1 MSSMPYIGLI
11 NNTALLLVM
20 GALYGSL
27 RSRNENLG
35 SKLLSGLVLGIIV
48 VAVMLNPWEL
58 APGIFFDTRTIVL
71 SVGGLFLGVIPTLVA
86 MSLGALYRIYAGG
99 VGTLTGVLWIVV
111 AGLLGI
117 CWGKL
122 RRRPSFHLSG
132 WEFYLFGVVV
142 QCCMLLLMLTMP
154 SHLVAQTLKQVSL
167 PILLI
172 FPVGTFILAK
182 LLAGQDLQLH
192 SNSALDKSERQY
204 RELVHYS
211 QAIILRLDLQGRCTF
226 FNEYAETFF
235 GFEKDQVL
243 GRRLTETI
251 VPATDSTG
259 RNLHKYFSDFVKNPQ
274 AYPVH
279 ENENICRDGR
289 RVRVLWN
296 NVPVYDDTGQMVAIQ
311 GIGHD
316 VTEQR
321 RAETS
326 LRAAEKQFHQL
337 IEVSPIP
344 LAIQE
349 QGHVVYVNRKFVEM
363 FGYTLEEIPTLDHW
377 WLLAYPDE
385 DYRESVK
392 QAWQVAAEGTSKDH
406 DEFEPQEFR
415 VTCKDGSVR
424 DILFMVSTIGGQNL
438 VVFNDMTRERT
449 VDRMK
454 SEFIAI
460 AAHELNT
467 PLTTIAGFTEIL
479 LEGEHF
485 DWQQRK
491 EYLSII
497 YDKTEVLNRLIEDL
511 LNIGRVESGRGIRL
525 ETENCNIYEV
535 IAASVHAYQKEFPG
549 RQITLEWP
557 ESWPQ
562 VISLDPGKIAQV
574 MNNLLSNAVK
584 YSHDAGKILVGGEV
598 SARDINIFVRDEG
611 VGMTPEQ
618 VNRVFE
624 RFYRVDVSDTSVPG
638 MGLGMA
644 IVKNIIDAHGGHIR
658 VNSEPDRG
666 TTVSFTLPLTG
677 LSS

>member
-1 MSSMPYIGLI
+1 MPYIGLI

-20 GALYGSL
+20 GVLYGSL
-27 RSRNENLG
+27 RSRRENLG
-35 SKLLSGLVLGIIV
+35 SQLVSGLVLGMIV

-71 SVGGLFLGVIPTLVA
+71 SVGGLFLGLIPTSVA

-99 VGTLTGVLWIVV
+99 AGTLTGVLWIVV

-117 CWGKL
+117 CWGKM
-122 RRRPSFHLSG
+122 RPRPSCHLSG

-154 SHLVAQTLKQVSL
+154 SHLVAHVLRQISL
-167 PILLI
+167 PTLLI

-182 LLAGQDLQLH
+182 LLAGQDLQHH
-192 SNSALDKSERQY
+192 SNLALDKSERQY

-211 QAIILRLDLQGRCTF
+211 QAIILRLDLQGRCLF
-226 FNEYAETFF
+226 FNEYAENFF
-235 GFEKDQVL
+235 GFDKDQVL
-243 GRRLTETI
+243 GRSLMETI
-251 VPATDSTG
+251 VPVTDSTG
-259 RNLHKYFSDFVKNPQ
+259 RNLHKYFSAFVKNPQ
-274 AYPVH
+274 AFPVH

-289 RVRVLWN
+289 RVQILWN
-296 NVPVYDDTGQMVAIQ
+296 NVPVYDESGKVVAIQ

-321 RAETS
+321 RAEAS

-337 IEVSPIP
+337 IEVSPVP

-349 QGHVVYVNRKFVEM
+349 QGRVVYVNRKFVEM

-385 DYRESVK
+385 GYRESVK
-392 QAWQVAAEGTSKDH
+392 RAWHVAAEEGSAGL

-424 DILFMVSTIGGQNL
+424 DILFMVSSIGGQNL

-485 DWQQRK
+485 DWQQRR

-497 YDKTEVLNRLIEDL
+497 YEKTEVLNRLIEDL

-525 ETENCNIYEV
+525 EIETCDIYEV
-535 IAASVHAYQKEFPG
+535 ISASVLSYRKEFPA
-549 RQITLEWP
+549 RQIRLEWP
-557 ESWPQ
+557 ETWPRA
-562 VISLDPGKIAQV
+562 ISIDAGKIGQV
-574 MNNLLSNAVK
+574 MNNLLSNSVK
-584 YSHDAGKILVGGEV
+584 YSSEAGEILVGAVV
-598 SARDINIFVRDEG
+598 SAREINVFVRDEG

-618 VNRVFE
+618 VSRIFE

-658 VNSEPDRG
+658 VDSEPDKG
-666 TTVSFTLPLTG
+666 TTVSFTLPLIG
-677 LSS
+677 PSMG